1 MTKVTAQEI
10 DASALEVP
18 VRQRPIFPK
27 GVTLKTVR
35 RIGALAATAA
45 LTATGL
51 GVVAPAAIAQAA
63 EECTQT
69 GSFTDGTWTYNKK
82 FFDAEVAP
90 GGTVKTEIKL
100 TAGLTA
106 FGTKKITD
114 IHPEELQIQSAT
126 VEAWHINGKHQTHP
140 VQVTA
145 DSPTRATVRNT
156 AGVGWA
162 MTNGYVTAVF
172 TYKVAEDAKPGTLLN
187 VPSGMVVGYSGL
199 EPDTERD
206 DMGVCIKVREKNPV
220 ETVTGSLER
229 AGLGSATG
237 SADGGST
244 GSQISSDPSGFIADI
259 INQINL
265 GKLIG
270 LS

>member
-1 MTKVTAQEI
+1 MTKVTAKTGRRKRTLG
-10 DASALEVP
+10 AGAAA
-18 VRQRPIFPK
+18 RPLPQ
-27 GVTLKTVR
+27 GVKLKTAR
-35 RIGALAATAA
+35 RIAAVAATAA
-45 LTATGL
+45 LTTTGL
-51 GVVAPAAIAQAA
+51 AVAVPAMAQAA

-82 FFDAEVAP
+82 FFEAEVAP

-100 TAGLTA
+100 TAGYTA
-106 FGTKKITD
+106 LGTKKITD
-114 IHPEELQIQSAT
+114 IHPAELEIKSAT
-126 VEAWHINGKHQTHP
+126 VEAWHAGGHQTHP

-162 MTNGYVTAVF
+162 MANGYVTAVL
-172 TYKVAEDAKPGTLLN
+172 TYKVADDVEPGTLLK
-187 VPSGMVVGYSGL
+187 VPSGMVVGYNLGS
-199 EPDTERD
+199 DTNRE
-206 DMGVCIKVREKNPV
+206 DMGVCVKVREKNPV
-220 ETVTGSLER
+220 ETVTGSLDG
-229 AGLGSATG
+229 AGLGSATS
-237 SADGGST
+237 SADGGSA

>member
-1 MTKVTAQEI
+1 M
-10 DASALEVP
+10 
-18 VRQRPIFPK
+18 
-27 GVTLKTVR
+27 KTVR

-51 GVVAPAAIAQAA
+51 GVVAPAAVAQTA
-63 EECTQT
+63 EECIQT

-82 FFDAEVAP
+82 ILAAEVAP
-90 GGTVKTEIKL
+90 GGTVSTEIKL
-100 TAGLTA
+100 TAGDTL

-114 IHPEELQIQSAT
+114 VHPEELKIESAT
-126 VEAWHINGKHQTHP
+126 VEAWHLVGGHQTHS

-145 DSPTRATVRNT
+145 DSPTKATVRNT

-162 MTNGYVTAVF
+162 MANGYVTAVF
-172 TYKVAEDAKPGTLLN
+172 NYKVADDAKPGTLLK
-187 VPSGMVVGYSGL
+187 VPSGMVVGYSSGR
-199 EPDTERD
+199 DTVRE
-206 DMGVCIKVREKNPV
+206 DMGVCVKVREKNPV
-220 ETVTGSLER
+220 ENLTGSLDD

-237 SADGGST
+237 SADGGSA
-244 GSQISSDPSGFIADI
+244 GSQISSDPASFVADI